1 MFRNIVIGLICL
13 FFSSCNNHDTSQEKQ
28 QSDSTVVPVNQTID
42 LKPEGILFQVD
53 QVDLAPTLLQEYNAK
68 QVFELTLGKKAMF
81 IPEEHANLS
90 LVYSTNNAFV
100 QTLQECYDNHRPLV
114 LTPDMLWLTICQGV
128 SIHINQQYAKL
139 KNRLFL
145 PNKPNVLSVRNDS
158 LEYGAKHWKVF
169 INEIAGQTKQYT
181 KQDYYSFFVADFT
194 TTTPVIQTAY
204 QVTLLHTY
212 KKAFEYVAE
221 TGCGIPSILIAGTKE
236 DWQKIIKR
244 LDQLPALGLTEW
256 KNELVPI
263 MQEFA
268 QAADGKPNQAFWQQI
283 YKTASEYNAVYLSGW
298 MIKLFPYIK
307 ETEGGILDENS
318 DMMKKTE
325 KLIPNPFLLGDDYLK
340 ATLMTDNFPAGIL
353 KVPVTWNNDFKHS
366 TTSLELCAG
375 FFGIRQ
381 YPDKSLAPL
390 ISWAVCEAKASTTI
404 TKLPDYPTIKQA
416 HRPVNWSPKFVEQV
430 SDSAIYHY
438 KKFYNQANSLAYI
451 RQIISDS
458 LHRKNTIQ
466 LSAYQGDTLSIE
478 VLTNGKTGNVSLQ
491 KNKQTELNK
500 YLKNLVKKLP
510 ELWLPALAPIGV
522 ALDIDE
528 DEEQMNKKIRVN
540 SVVKVRLE

>member
-1 MFRNIVIGLICL
+1 MLRNILVVTMALLLWAC
-13 FFSSCNNHDTSQEKQ
+13 SSQTNTQEKYQ
-28 QSDSTVVPVNQTID
+28 LDSSVTSVSQVVDT
-42 LKPEGILFQVD
+42 KPEGVLFQVD
-53 QVDLAPTLLQEYNAK
+53 EVDLAPTLLQEYNAK

-81 IPEEHANLS
+81 IPEEHTNLS

-128 SIHINQQYAKL
+128 SIHINQRYDKL
-139 KNRLFL
+139 KNQLFL

-158 LEYGAKHWKVF
+158 LAYGAKHWKVF

-181 KQDYYSFFVADFT
+181 KQDYYSFFVGDFT

-221 TGCGIPSILIAGTKE
+221 TGCGIPSILITGTKE

-263 MQEFA
+263 IQEFA
-268 QAADGKPNQAFWQQI
+268 QAAGGKPNKAFWQQM

-307 ETEGGILDENS
+307 ETEGGILEENS

-353 KVPVTWNNDFKHS
+353 KVPVMWNNHFKHS

-390 ISWAVCEAKASTTI
+390 ISWAVCEAKAPAI
-404 TKLPDYPTIKQA
+404 TPTFPTYQTLKQK
-416 HRPVNWSPKFVEQV
+416 HRDANWSPNFVEQV

-438 KKFYNQANSLAYI
+438 KKFHNQANSLAYI
-451 RQIISDS
+451 RQVISDS
-458 LHRKNTIQ
+458 LHTKNTIQ
-466 LSAYQGDTLSIE
+466 QSAYQGDTLTIE
-478 VLTNGKTGNVSLQ
+478 VLTNGKIGNVSLQ
-491 KNKQTELNK
+491 KNKQAELNK
-500 YLKNLVKKLP
+500 YLKNLLKKLP
-510 ELWLPALAPIGV
+510 EPWLPALAPIGV
-522 ALDIDE
+522 ALDMDDE
-528 DEEQMNKKIRVN
+528 EEQMNKKIRVN
-540 SVVKVRLE
+540 SVVKLRL